1 MCQNFEDCKKYREIN
16 TEIQE
21 YEETIKKVS
30 KKKKSKTGTYL
41 GPQLTLSPEPDQ
53 DPKGNLM
60 ILEVNRGCV
69 ICVHCQRN
77 PICTSKS

>member
-30 KKKKSKTGTYL
+30 KKKKNQKQAPALDHS
-41 GPQLTLSPEPDQ
+41 
-53 DPKGNLM
+53 
-60 ILEVNRGCV
+60 
-69 ICVHCQRN
+69 
-77 PICTSKS
+77 